1 MSKKD
6 REGMSKRQMFR
17 EKRRRSERRGRL
29 ISIGVIVLGALLV
42 AFFLIYPQVKPV
54 AAIQPAPDHAHP
66 MPDRNSLGD
75 PQAPVHMVEYSDY
88 QCPYCRDFW
97 DQTEPPIIYNYV
109 STGKLYFT
117 SRSAGNWVSG
127 NIGGGSTESQNAAM
141 AAYCAADQGK
151 YWEMYDSLFTNVIG
165 EDAGS
170 FSARRLQ
177 LIAEEVGLD
186 MQTFNSCYTSDKYL
200 DQVNQDFTDAKA
212 AGITGTPFFVITY
225 SVGGQTQTD
234 TIDGAQAYSVFQQ
247 KLDAALAAA
256 GGQ

>member
-6 REGMSKRQMFR
+6 RDGMSKRQQFR

-29 ISIGVIVLGALLV
+29 ISIGLIVLGALLV

-54 AAIQPAPDHAHP
+54 AAIQAAPAHAHP
-66 MPDRNSLGD
+66 MADRNSMGD
-75 PQAPVHMVEYSDY
+75 PKAAVQLVEFSDY
-88 QCPYCRDFW
+88 QCPYCKNFW
-97 DQTEPPIIYNYV
+97 DQTEPQIVNNYV
-109 STGKLYFT
+109 SAGKVYFT

-141 AAYCAADQGK
+141 AAYCAADQGQ
-151 YWEMYDSLFTNVIG
+151 YWEMYDALFTNVIG

-170 FSARRLQ
+170 FTARRIQ
-177 LIAEEVGLD
+177 LIAQNVGLD
-186 MQTFNSCYTSDKYL
+186 MQTFNSCYSSDKYL
-200 DQVNQDFTDAKA
+200 NAVNQDFTDAKA

-225 SVGGQTQTD
+225 SAGGQTKTE

>member
-1 MSKKD
+1 MTKKD
-6 REGMSKRQMFR
+6 RDGMSKRQMFR
-17 EKRRRSERRGRL
+17 EKRRRSEQRGRL
-29 ISIGVIVLGALLV
+29 ISIGLIVLGALLV

-54 AAIQPAPDHAHP
+54 AAIQAAPAHEHP
-66 MPDRNSLGD
+66 MADRNSMGD
-75 PQAPVHMVEYSDY
+75 PKAPVHFIEFSDY

-97 DQTEPPIIYNYV
+97 EQTEPQIVSNYV
-109 STGKLYFT
+109 STGKVYFT

-127 NIGGGSTESQNAAM
+127 NIGGGSTESQDAAM

-151 YWEMYDSLFTNVIG
+151 YWNMYDALFTNVIG

-170 FSARRLQ
+170 FTARRLQ
-177 LIAEEVGLD
+177 LIAEKVGLD
-186 MQTFNSCYTSDKYL
+186 MQAFNSCYTSDKYL
-200 DQVNQDFTDAKA
+200 NQVNQDFTDAKA

-225 SVGGQTQTD
+225 TAGGQTQTE

-256 GGQ
+256 GG